1 MNLNVYAIYDK
12 LQQTFM
18 TPMFQHNDGTML
30 RMIQQAVND
39 KESYIYK
46 NPQDYSIYQIG
57 EWNDKGELTG
67 LDNNRKVVEAVELV
81 DKKERIDETE
91 IEKLNSN
98 MNQMRA
104 VVDSLKTLVVG
115 QNQAM

>member
-57 EWNDKGELTG
+57 EWNDNGELKG
-67 LDNNRKVVEAVELV
+67 LENNRKVVEAVELV
-81 DKKERIDETE
+81 DKKERIDE
-91 IEKLNSN
+91 
-98 MNQMRA
+98 NQLDMFASELKATRA
-104 VVDSLKTLVVG
+104 VVDSLKNLVVG
-115 QNQAM
+115 QKQAM